1 MLTTLDK
8 FYKVQLLTD
17 GSSYR
22 TWTRWGRV
30 GDRGQMKM
38 LGDGGLSN
46 AMQEFE
52 KKFKDKSGLKWA
64 NRGDEPKAGKY
75 AYVERSYNPDS
86 DDDDDGDADAGADA
100 GDTNGVTPD
109 STLSPPVQ
117 DLMKLIFNQVR
128 IQCFLEYPGGYNPR
142 RILKKRKTIMEPGD
156 NIASGRVHPLLF
168 SATYAATRIPG

>member
-100 GDTNGVTPD
+100 GETNGVTPD

-128 IQCFLEYPGGYNPR
+128 IQCLWGTR
-142 RILKKRKTIMEPGD
+142 VAATRIAMKRKKPIMELGD
-156 NIASGRVHPLLF
+156 YNALGRVHPLKN
-168 SATYAATRIPG
+168 SDMYPSG

>member
-1 MLTTLDK
+1 MLTTSDK

-38 LGDGGLSN
+38 LGDGSLSN

-100 GDTNGVTPD
+100 GETNGVTPD

-128 IQCFLEYPGGYNPR
+128 IQCFWSFRVATTRVASEEEKIHIGAWR
-142 RILKKRKTIMEPGD
+142 R
-156 NIASGRVHPLLF
+156 
-168 SATYAATRIPG
+168 